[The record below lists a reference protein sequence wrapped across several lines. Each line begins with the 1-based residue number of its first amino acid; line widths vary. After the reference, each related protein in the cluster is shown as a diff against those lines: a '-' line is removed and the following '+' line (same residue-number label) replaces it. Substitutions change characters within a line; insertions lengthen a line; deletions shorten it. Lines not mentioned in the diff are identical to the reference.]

1 MISDQQGGMF
11 VRSVENIQIED
22 FQKAFS
28 ILGPYL
34 QLLWEDD
41 VTLSLTDRQQY
52 LQILH
57 SPTIPVN
64 VKDGD
69 SMPGGASS
77 RQAVE
82 QGRLV
87 AISIAKEVVG
97 VDLKSRDIPIKD
109 SQGAVIGSLGAARN
123 LNRQR
128 EVYRLTSNLST
139 ALREITEA
147 IGHIAENVQHLVNT
161 NQDLLQHSETAR
173 KGTQKTDEVIAFIRN
188 VAGQTNLLG
197 LNASIEAARAGD
209 AGRGFGVVAQE
220 IRNLSE
226 SSNQSIQEINAI
238 LQDIQI
244 RVSQISEGIH
254 KSSNVFSEQ
263 AAALEEINASIQ
275 ELNATSQTLEDL
287 ADKL

>member
-1 MISDQQGGMF
+1 VQRVD
-11 VRSVENIQIED
+11 NIQIEE

-28 ILGPYL
+28 VLGPYL

-41 VTLSLTDRQQY
+41 VTLSLTDRKQY

-57 SPTIPVN
+57 SPSIQVS

-69 SMPGGASS
+69 CMPSGASS
-77 RQAVE
+77 WQAVQ
-82 QGRLV
+82 QG
-87 AISIAKEVVG
+87 SIVSKSIPKEVVG

-109 SQGAVIGSLGAARN
+109 GQGNIIGSIGAARN

-128 EVYRLTSNLST
+128 EVFRLTSNLSS
-139 ALREITEA
+139 ALREISEA

-161 NQDLLQHSETAR
+161 NQDLLHHSETAK

-220 IRNLSE
+220 IRKLSE
-226 SSNQSIQEINAI
+226 SSNQSIREINSI